1 MADAIRLR
9 VEHGDGFV
17 AVAHDRSP
25 VRIGASLPC
34 SLLFPLGH
42 VDAFEHDM
50 VMLVTDPML
59 DERPPA
65 IIAHSHDGVSV
76 GQCRQLDQGSQAL
89 PVLGMDKSEVG
100 MRVLDRRRG
109 HDDVGEDMRLGQRRS
124 VRNGGVHSG
133 GVHSGGVHGGGVH
146 SGRTPPGP
154 EGRDVDIGN
163 DERH

>member
-1 MADAIRLR
+1 M
-9 VEHGDGFV
+9 
-17 AVAHDRSP
+17 
-25 VRIGASLPC
+25 
-34 SLLFPLGH
+34 
-42 VDAFEHDM
+42 
-50 VMLVTDPML
+50 
-59 DERPPA
+59 
-65 IIAHSHDGVSV
+65 
-76 GQCRQLDQGSQAL
+76 DQ
-89 PVLGMDKSEVG
+89 SEVG
-100 MRVLDRRRG
+100 MRVLDRRCG